1 MENYCFLEETPVGR
15 LCIAE
20 AEGCITGVT
29 WGEPP
34 ADAVWEE
41 TPLLQS
47 CKEELRSFFRG
58 EKKTFDLPLYCKG
71 TAFQQ
76 QVWAAL
82 REIPY
87 GETRTYGEIAAAIG
101 RPKAARAV
109 GMANH
114 RNPIAILIPCHRVIG
129 AKGKLTGYAGG
140 IEKKEWLLQLEQQHK
155 DF

>member
-1 MENYCFLEETPVGR
+1 MEKYCFLEDTPVGR
-15 LCIAE
+15 LCIGE

-29 WGEPP
+29 WEEPP
-34 ADAVWEE
+34 ADAVREE
-41 TPLLQS
+41 TPLLQR
-47 CKEELRSFFRG
+47 CREELCSFFRG
-58 EKKTFDLPLYCKG
+58 ERQSFDLPLYCKG
-71 TAFQQ
+71 TAFQK

-82 REIPY
+82 QEIPY

-114 RNPIAILIPCHRVIG
+114 QNPIAILIPCHRVIG

-140 IEKKEWLLQLEQQHK
+140 IEKKEWLLELEQRHK